1 MSLYVIIRQRHGWT
15 RRLLTYNTSLKGRAA
30 WLEGPFGQSYG
41 LQEYGT
47 VLMFASGDGIFAQLP
62 FIKSLAELFKISAVK
77 TRRIKL
83 IWQTEEYHN
92 HRLKVIRDV
101 PDVETY
107 VQLEMKEPQRNVAV
121 TGTCFPGILV
131 TNADIS

>member
-1 MSLYVIIRQRHGWT
+1 MACNDQRHQ
-15 RRLLTYNTSLKGRAA
+15 LLDISIHNP
-30 WLEGPFGQSYG
+30 GPDDLLHSRVQKRG
-41 LQEYGT
+41 
-47 VLMFASGDGIFAQLP
+47 
-62 FIKSLAELFKISAVK
+62 
-77 TRRIKL
+77 
-83 IWQTEEYHN
+83 

-107 VQLEMKEPQRNVAV
+107 VQLEMKEPQRSVAV